1 MNSEIINLREKL
13 IKATSDNQE
22 SITRML
28 QTKSNTSEI
37 KKIIKIY
44 QQRLDSESEG
54 EDLGK
59 DNSKSR
65 NKKSSKNKNKLKES
79 R

>member
-1 MNSEIINLREKL
+1 
-13 IKATSDNQE
+13 
-22 SITRML
+22 ML

-54 EDLGK
+54 DEISK
-59 DNSKSR
+59 DSHKSR
-65 NKKSSKNKNKLKES
+65 NKKASKNKNKLK
-79 R
+79 